1 MLTDTTFRRI
11 LWLSALGNLGG
22 ALLFALPASPL
33 GQWAG
38 LPADVPL
45 LYRAFVALFVLIYG
59 GMYAWLAVQPVI
71 HRPMV
76 ALAAI
81 GKSSAFALILLLR
94 LFGEVTVMSVTLL
107 AADLALAAI
116 YLAWLSQSPNRPDS
130 L

>member
-1 MLTDTTFRRI
+1 MLTNANFRRI
-11 LWLSALGNLGG
+11 LWLSALTNVGG

-33 GQWAG
+33 GQLAG

-45 LYRAFVALFVLIYG
+45 LYRAFVTLFVLIYG

-81 GKSSAFALILLLR
+81 GKSSAFALVLLLW
-94 LFGEVTVMSVTLL
+94 LVGEASAKSLALL
-107 AADLALAAI
+107 AADLALAAL
-116 YLAWLSQSPNRPDS
+116 YCLWLRRERSA
-130 L
+130 